1 MHESTLI
8 SIKRVLEKDNSNMD
22 KMVEE
27 LNNYISRLEV
37 GEQAELHG
45 ELSKHQLTSL
55 YKVLNSIVISPS
67 AKEHITW
74 LYFRLKCE
82 DNSLEFLNTELV
94 NEMIVSYKQHKY
106 LGIESLIIDAIKSEK
121 INPQLLLPLEMEFT
135 SKAFKKELAT
145 YKCRETVRKGG
156 RLNKEQVVKLLEY
169 RSYRS
174 LEYALDC
181 NAITKEG
188 LLEFRKPVDNENDR
202 KAKENLFNKAQ
213 NQPHI

>member
-1 MHESTLI
+1 MHENTLI
-8 SIKRVLEKDNSNMD
+8 YIKEILGRDHSKGEKIIS
-22 KMVEE
+22 E
-27 LNNYISRLEV
+27 LNNYISQLEV

-45 ELSKHQLTSL
+45 ELSKHELNRL
-55 YKVLNSIVISPS
+55 YKVLSSIVMSPT

-74 LYFRLKCE
+74 FYFKLKCE
-82 DNSLEFLNTELV
+82 DNSSEFLNTELV

-121 INPQLLLPLEMEFT
+121 INPQLLLSLGMEFT

-181 NAITKEG
+181 NAITKDG